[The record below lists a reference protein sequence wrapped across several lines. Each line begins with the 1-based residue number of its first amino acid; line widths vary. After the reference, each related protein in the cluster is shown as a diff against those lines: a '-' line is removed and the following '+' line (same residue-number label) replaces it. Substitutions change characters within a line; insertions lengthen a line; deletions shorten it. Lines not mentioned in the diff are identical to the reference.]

1 MMSKDLS
8 YLYTGTTGHIVDVAS
23 SLPNDPQQLIDSG
36 WEDIS
41 HPAQAN
47 AGSFTYREIS
57 SGLRV
62 RFDKGVPGA
71 DGFRGKNHYHIL
83 NPDATGNSD
92 LYLDKTGTP
101 VRKNSKKSHI
111 LPNGG

>member
-1 MMSKDLS
+1 MSKDNCYHYS
-8 YLYTGTTGHIVDVAS
+8 GTKGHIVDVAS
-23 SLPNDPQQLIDSG
+23 SLPSNPQQLLDSG
-36 WEDIS
+36 WEDVS
-41 HPAQAN
+41 HPQQA
-47 AGSFTYREIS
+47 ASGSFTFKEKS

-71 DGFRGKNHYHIL
+71 NGFRGKDHYHIL
-83 NPDATGNSD
+83 NPNATGNSD
-92 LYLDKTGTP
+92 LYLDKEANP